1 MQIPERYVVPRQ
13 EYVSRKVT
21 GSDPSA
27 HKRFFY
33 HETSVSISTCSTAT
47 VASWHQQ
54 RLVNNG
60 HNNSEAAAGSRTCI
74 GLVETSGRT
83 GRAEDPPGFGLKTFL
98 FRRRET
104 LRPEAGDCRRRL
116 QHGRR
121 LRRPGHRDQGLD
133 ARQVLHL
140 LRLGVLRQHRS
151 VLPDKADRLARLV
164 LHVLQ
169 ENGLVGSSIEAL
181 VHKYTVI

>member
-1 MQIPERYVVPRQ
+1 MPRQ
-13 EYVSRKVT
+13 ECVSRKVT

-27 HKRFFY
+27 CKRFFY
-33 HETSVSISTCSTAT
+33 HETSVTISTCSTAT

-60 HNNSEAAAGSRTCI
+60 HNNSEAAAGSRTCV

-140 LRLGVLRQHRS
+140 LRLGVLGQHSPVLSNEANCLAWLILNVLKIKIYMS
-151 VLPDKADRLARLV
+151 V
-164 LHVLQ
+164 Q
-169 ENGLVGSSIEAL
+169 Q
-181 VHKYTVI
+181 